1 MRSCVM
7 CVDCFHDKVKKDA
20 GDGIVNTEIS
30 DDSGID
36 SKAISDHTVGEV
48 MDTTATIVIKKD
60 IVTDKTE
67 TQKKIIESHF

>member
-7 CVDCFHDKVKKDA
+7 CVDCSHDKVKKNA

-30 DDSGID
+30 DD

-48 MDTTATIVIKKD
+48 MDTTDAIEIKED

-67 TQKKIIESHF
+67 TQKKIIVSHF